1 MSRRSSPRQVFRW
14 LVPLAAVAVVT
25 SATSAGAQTRSAR
38 ITGTVSDVET
48 KLPIPG
54 VTIRVAGTTTAATS
68 GADGRYVLS
77 APFSGVYALTA
88 RRIGYGERQVDNI
101 RFVLDSVQT
110 INFQL
115 NVNQLRLNQV
125 TVSASVDPTSGNK
138 TPYTVDKLTAA
149 DLPVPTTGSAAGA
162 LIGKVAGANITRASG
177 APGSGMFVQLRTPVS
192 QYNGNNSPL
201 YVIDGVFLNQTQSVT
216 TQDIEA
222 LDIETIEV
230 IKGAAAAAL
239 YGSRAASGVIA
250 ITTARGNNL
259 ALGQTQFTLRT
270 EYGQDQV
277 AKQLEKPL
285 AHNFRVNAQGQ
296 YVDAAGTV
304 VPRSLRSQQ
313 PSGIMEHLYIDP
325 VYDHASQFF
334 KPGAFNTQTLTL
346 QQNSASTNFTLQATR
361 NQQPGIIEGSNGF
374 NRQSMRLNVDHRIKE
389 KLNVGASLS
398 YSTSQNDPAR
408 VSFINF
414 YRQNPDVDLLKPD
427 SLGRFKY
434 AIIPDPLFAAT
445 NPFYT
450 QEFVQRKI
458 QRARTL
464 LNFNAQ
470 YRPYRWLTFTG
481 DVGYDRGDLE
491 DEQFIPRGQTSENGE
506 GLSNGTLVLDK
517 DITQGI
523 VATSGVTL
531 TKAFGDLTAR
541 WTTRGQTEREITPA
555 QQGRGDIFTVSG
567 VKTIQSATTRTA
579 TSSITDRRTNAVL
592 STVAFDYADKYIID
606 GLIRREGSSLFGP
619 ESRWNN
625 FYRVAG
631 SWLINE
637 ESWFNIGFLDLF
649 KLRYSVGTA
658 GTRPNFSDQYEL
670 LAVSTGAVVRTELGN
685 PLLRPELTT
694 EQEFG
699 LDMIIN
705 QKISAS
711 IVYVDTYT
719 DQNIIPVPLGALF
732 GYNTQNQNV
741 GSVSGKTIEATIQAN
756 LLQNPNGFQW
766 DVLFTADRTRNFIEE
781 FGRQCFTD
789 GPVNRCDNIRLGQ
802 WFGNNHVKNTDQLR
816 SIHANSKDQFQINDD
831 GFLVPVGVG
840 NNFTDGKAKN
850 LWNTTV
856 RIDGINYSWGRPFLQ
871 ADNNGV
877 LVRDLIADFAADVRF
892 GFGNTFRYKGLRL
905 YTLFNGQVGG
915 EIYNQTRQTLHASND
930 HPEVNQINKPDELRK
945 PTSYY
950 ATGIAQG
957 NCATCYFREYVE
969 DASYA
974 RLQELAFGYLFDSR
988 RHPWIGKIGASRI
1001 QADLIGRNLLTI
1013 TNYSGIN
1020 VEGRNGA
1027 LTNLDQEVYPL
1038 TRTWTA
1044 AFTVTF

>member
-1 MSRRSSPRQVFRW
+1 
-14 LVPLAAVAVVT
+14 LAAFAVVT
-25 SATSAGAQTRSAR
+25 LATDVGAQTRNAR
-38 ITGTVSDVET
+38 VTGTVTDIET

-54 VTIRVAGTTTAATS
+54 VTVRIAGTTTAATT
-68 GADGRYVLS
+68 GADGRYILS

-110 INFQL
+110 INFEL
-115 NVNQLRLNQV
+115 GVNQLRLNQV

-149 DLPVPTTGSAAGA
+149 DLPVPTTTSAAGA

-177 APGSGMFVQLRTPVS
+177 APGSGVYVQLRTPVS
-192 QYNGNNSPL
+192 QYNNNNGPL

-250 ITTARGNNL
+250 ITTARGSNL
-259 ALGQTQFTLRT
+259 QLGQTQFTLRT
-270 EYGQDQV
+270 EVGTDQV
-277 AKQLEKPL
+277 SKQLSKPL
-285 AHNFRVNAQGQ
+285 AHQFLVNEQGQ
-296 YVDAAGTV
+296 YINTAGQV
-304 VPRSLRSQQ
+304 VTRTNRVVQ
-313 PSGIMEHLYIDP
+313 PSGIMENAYIDP
-325 VYDHASQFF
+325 TYDHAKQFF
-334 KPGAFNTQTLTL
+334 NPGTFNTQTATL
-346 QQNSASTNFTLQATR
+346 QQNSAATNFTLSFTR

-389 KLNVGASLS
+389 KLSIGASVS
-398 YSTSQNDPAR
+398 YTASQNDPAR
-408 VSFINF
+408 ISYINF
-414 YRQNPDVDLLKPD
+414 YRFNPDVNLQAPD

-434 AIIPDPLFAAT
+434 AILPDPLSTAT
-445 NPFYT
+445 NPFYN
-450 QEFVQRKI
+450 QEFVQRDI
-458 QRARTL
+458 NRARTL
-464 LNFNAQ
+464 LNLNAQ
-470 YRPYRWLTFTG
+470 YRPYRWLTLTG

-491 DEQFIPRGQTSENGE
+491 DEQFIPRGQTNENGE
-506 GLSNGTLVLDK
+506 GLTTGTLVLDK
-517 DITQGI
+517 DITTGL
-523 VATSGVTL
+523 VATTGATI

-541 WTTRGQTEREITPA
+541 WTVRGQTEREVTPA

-579 TSSITDRRTNAVL
+579 SSSITDRRTNSVL

-619 ESRWNN
+619 EARWNN
-625 FYRVAG
+625 FYRLAG

-637 ESWFNIGFLDLF
+637 EDWFNVGFLDLF
-649 KLRYSVGTA
+649 KLRYSIGTA
-658 GTRPNFSDQYEL
+658 GTRPNFADQYEL

-685 PLLRPELTT
+685 PLLRPELTR

-699 LDMIIN
+699 VDMIIN

-711 IVYVDTYT
+711 LVYVDTNT

-741 GSVSGKTIEATIQAN
+741 GSITGNTIEATIQAN
-756 LLQNPNGFQW
+756 LLQNPNGLQW
-766 DVLFTADRTRNFIEE
+766 DVLLTADRSRNYIGE
-781 FGRQCFTD
+781 FGRTCFTD
-789 GPVNRCDNIRLGQ
+789 GPTNYCDGLRMGQ
-802 WFGNNHVKNTDQLR
+802 WFGNFHVKSPEQLR
-816 SIHANSKDQFQINDD
+816 SVHANSLNQFQVDD
-831 GFLVPVGVG
+831 NGYLVPVGVG
-840 NNFTDGKAKN
+840 NNYTDGKAKN

-856 RIDGINYSWGRPFLQ
+856 RIDGINYAWGRPFLQ
-871 ADNNGV
+871 VDDGGN
-877 LVRDLIADFAADVRF
+877 LRRDLIADFAADLRF
-892 GFGNTFRYKGLRL
+892 GFGNTFRYKGFRL
-905 YTLFNGQVGG
+905 YTLFNGQFGG
-915 EIYNQTRQTLHASND
+915 DIYNQVRQTLLASND
-930 HPEVNQINKPDELRK
+930 HPEVNQMGKPDELRK

-950 ATGIAQG
+950 STGVSNG
-957 NCATCYFREYVE
+957 NSGYQAEFVE
-969 DASYA
+969 DASFA
-974 RLQELAFGYLFDSR
+974 RLQEMAFGYLFDSR

-1001 QADLIGRNLLTI
+1001 QADLVGRNLLTI

-1038 TRTWTA
+1038 TRTITA
-1044 AFTVTF
+1044 AFTITF